1 MFYWCLA
8 FLIIFYNTKVL
19 PIILPLIFFT
29 LKQILCQALHAV
41 ILYRR
46 GRATFCVVWV
56 QLTIFLLYEI
66 VKRLR
71 IILF

>member
-1 MFYWCLA
+1 MPCLFNY
-8 FLIIFYNTKVL
+8 FLQHQGFTYYFASDFL
-19 PIILPLIFFT
+19 T

-56 QLTIFLLYEI
+56 QLTIFLLYEF